1 MAGNNEELTE
11 KIRKVL
17 DSQYFAALASVGQE
31 QPYINL
37 IAFAHTDDLKQIYF
51 TTKRNTRKY
60 QNISTNGSVS
70 LLVDTRTN
78 QPSDIGKSV
87 AVTII
92 GSADEVTDDNDNI
105 KRIFLARHPG
115 LQQFVNDPE
124 TALITVSVQEY
135 IIAGFE
141 KTQQLVLNTTD

>member
-1 MAGNNEELTE
+1 MTGNSTELT
-11 KIRKVL
+11 KNIRKIL
-17 DSQYFAALASVGQE
+17 DSQYFAGLASVGQG

-37 IAFAHTDDLKQIYF
+37 VAFAYTDDLKQICF
-51 TTKRNTRKY
+51 ATKRNTRKY
-60 QNISTNGSVS
+60 QNIRTNGGVS

-92 GSADEVTDDNDNI
+92 GSAAEGTDDNRIQN
-105 KRIFLARHPG
+105 IFLARHPR

-124 TALITVSVQEY
+124 TALIIVSVHEY

-141 KTQQLVLNTTD
+141 KTQRLVLNATN